1 MYSMFDLFFNTPA
14 YRHVYII
21 SNSEKNKLQR
31 SQHQDE
37 LKEIRH
43 QKKRLDEAYKARI
56 KHLDE
61 REKELKTKL
70 KAIGLAKKKSLDFNF
85 FSEREF
91 ILPFFH
97 LDQTSSVLLKLC
109 EISFPYISLA
119 SSNLNTSLL

>member
-85 FSEREF
+85 FSERGF
-91 ILPFFH
+91 ILFFFI
-97 LDQTSSVLLKLC
+97 LTRLLQFFSNLAKLVFS
-109 EISFPYISLA
+109 ISF
-119 SSNLNTSLL
+119 